1 MNRTP
6 KAIRL
11 TDRDLRLLAWIN
23 AVGFVCID
31 HIATWMKVAKST
43 AYVRMKK
50 MVDQEYLTHERIF
63 CGIPGVY
70 RVTRRGVQV
79 SGSELPPLRKVV
91 VGSYHH
97 DISVTELS
105 LKLSKKYQARYIPE
119 RELRHLDG
127 LEAFGKAG
135 HTPDS
140 VLVLGDKKI
149 AIELELNKKGRKR
162 RDKIMSHYMKAF
174 AYDEVWYFCSTSEV
188 KNQINK
194 YIEQAPFL
202 KTFHVSEALSERERA
217 YV

>member
-1 MNRTP
+1 MNKTP
-6 KAIRL
+6 QALRL
-11 TDRDLRLLAWIN
+11 TVRDLRLLAWIN

-31 HIATWMKVAKST
+31 HIAAWMKVAKST

-50 MVDQEYLTHERIF
+50 LVDQEYLIHERIF

-70 RVTRRGVQV
+70 RVTRHGVQV
-79 SGSELPPLRKVV
+79 SGSELPPLRKVA

-105 LKLSKKYQARYIPE
+105 LKLSKKYQTHYIPE

-127 LEAFGKAG
+127 LDSIGKTG

-140 VLVLGDKKI
+140 VLVLDDKKI

-162 RDKIMSHYMKAF
+162 RDKIIAHYMKTF
-174 AYDEVWYFCSTSEV
+174 AYDEVWYFCSTNEV

-194 YIEQAPFL
+194 YVEKAPFL
-202 KTFHVSEALSERERA
+202 KTFHVSEALGKQEMV